1 MAHQLKTSMTLPLPV
16 EEVFAFFARAENL
29 ERITPPELRF
39 RILTPGPVEIE
50 EGTLIDYRL
59 RLFGIPFR
67 WRSRISV
74 WEPPLRF
81 VDEQILGPYKEWIH
95 THTFEATSSGTVIR
109 DGVRYRLPLRPL
121 GELAFPLV
129 KLQLDRIFRFREKAI
144 RSALLKKSP

>member
-1 MAHQLKTSMTLPLPV
+1 MS
-16 EEVFAFFARAENL
+16 
-29 ERITPPELRF
+29 ELRQRVSLRWHMSF
-39 RILTPGPVEIE
+39 IIMTAAVLA
-50 EGTLIDYRL
+50 TLL
-59 RLFGIPFR
+59 SKLLLLVGLL
-67 WRSRISV
+67 SM
-74 WEPPLRF
+74 PLRYGVVAVSAYGVFFLLIKLWIRF
-81 VDEQILGPYKEWIH
+81 VAEQSLGPYKEWIH